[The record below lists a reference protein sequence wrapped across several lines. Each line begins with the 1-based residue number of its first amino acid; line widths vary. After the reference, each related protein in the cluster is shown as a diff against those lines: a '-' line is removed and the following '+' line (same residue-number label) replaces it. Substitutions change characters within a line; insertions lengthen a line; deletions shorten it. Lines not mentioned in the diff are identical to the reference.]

1 MSGPYTVVF
10 TQSARR
16 ALEITLPESVATAA
30 FEFIVGP
37 LADNPWRLGRPL
49 REPLAPLYSARR
61 GEYRV
66 LYRIED
72 DRLVIEI
79 VTIEHRRDVYH
90 RRCPPPV
97 EIAQPRDRP
106 SADLSVLPTRCVE

>member
-1 MSGPYTVVF
+1 MSDAYEVVF
-10 TQSARR
+10 TRSARR
-16 ALEITLPESVATAA
+16 ALEITLPESVAAAA

-37 LADNPWRLGRPL
+37 LASNPRRAGKPL

-72 DRLVIEI
+72 QRLVIEV
-79 VTIEHRRDVYH
+79 VTIEHRRDAYH
-90 RRCPPPV
+90 RR
-97 EIAQPRDRP
+97 
-106 SADLSVLPTRCVE
+106 